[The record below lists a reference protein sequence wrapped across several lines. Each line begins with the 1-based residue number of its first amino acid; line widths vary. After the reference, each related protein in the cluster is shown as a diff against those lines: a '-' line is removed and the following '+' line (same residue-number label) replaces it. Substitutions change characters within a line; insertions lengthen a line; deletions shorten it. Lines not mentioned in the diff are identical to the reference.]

1 MKSFIKKP
9 SYIYLI
15 CILCIYACGSD
26 LSPSEEKIKNEISS
40 IYLAKAT
47 FEDIKNATLGEIK
60 GVDVKNIH
68 VSRSAILDTLNSTF
82 ALNSIATIAYE
93 HISQEERDSY
103 DYIGVTLTDKNGEE
117 NPYSFLSA
125 TLKEIDLTKKT
136 AYQFAQSISEA
147 SYKNL
152 EPILDTGQEPAAAAT
167 ALKDYF
173 TGTTAT
179 AGPIVNYSFY
189 GVGEGNHQSKTY
201 YTHLG
206 TFFYKNGVTQ
216 NFFINVFEGESV
228 TKGYNINPIKSLT
241 R

>member
-1 MKSFIKKP
+1 MKKS

-15 CILCIYACGSD
+15 CILCMYACGTD

-40 IYLAKAT
+40 IYLADAT
-47 FEDIKNATLGEIK
+47 FENIKNGTLEDK
-60 GVDVKNIH
+60 ENLDVKHIS

-93 HISQEERDSY
+93 NLSQEERDRY
-103 DYIGVTLTDKNGEE
+103 DYIGVTIAEKNGEV
-117 NPYSFLSA
+117 NPYSFLSS
-125 TLKEIDLTKKT
+125 TLKKIDLTKKV

-152 EPILDTGQEPAAAAT
+152 EPILDTGQEPTTAAT

-179 AGPIVNYSFY
+179 AGPVVNYSFY
-189 GVGEGNHQSKTY
+189 GVGEGTHQSKTY

-206 TFFYKNGVTQ
+206 TFVYKNGVTQ